1 MTGDFWIGALT
12 GGMIGA
18 ALGVLLM
25 AALVVASANGVEVWS
40 ERGGAD
46 VAGGADLDGDA
57 DGGAGVGGAVA
68 GERERANF
76 YYGLYTGK

>member
-1 MTGDFWIGALT
+1 
-12 GGMIGA
+12 
-18 ALGVLLM
+18 
-25 AALVVASANGVEVWS
+25 VVASANGVEVWG

-57 DGGAGVGGAVA
+57 DGAVGDGGTVA
-68 GERERANF
+68 AETERANF